1 MKGKVG
7 KGIVGKG
14 EVGKG
19 KRRESKIH
27 FTSKEIIVFYNN
39 KLSYENATAAN

>member
-1 MKGKVG
+1 VKGKVG

-27 FTSKEIIVFYNN
+27 FTSKEIIVFYNKSA
-39 KLSYENATAAN
+39 KLRKCNCC